1 MKLHKTSMT
10 NFLYNVKTVDKFGIY
25 KVIVTLKLI
34 AGTDLRIMTKFSKY
48 IHIDFRVKKTK

>member
-1 MKLHKTSMT
+1 MT